1 MRYQAITTF
10 IQAEDAIHAEDFAQA
25 KTLID
30 ALFSTYPKGSTVW
43 YNASGSNNGTNVVNP
58 IGYYGLRMMED
69 IVDYHLNN
77 NQEVDARK
85 VNMKVVLVGC
95 SQGIQPTTT
104 AELESGT
111 GPFVENSLNENL
123 LTDDYRIIKKAY
135 DLF

>member
-1 MRYQAITTF
+1 
-10 IQAEDAIHAEDFAQA
+10 
-25 KTLID
+25 
-30 ALFSTYPKGSTVW
+30 
-43 YNASGSNNGTNVVNP
+43 
-58 IGYYGLRMMED
+58 MMED